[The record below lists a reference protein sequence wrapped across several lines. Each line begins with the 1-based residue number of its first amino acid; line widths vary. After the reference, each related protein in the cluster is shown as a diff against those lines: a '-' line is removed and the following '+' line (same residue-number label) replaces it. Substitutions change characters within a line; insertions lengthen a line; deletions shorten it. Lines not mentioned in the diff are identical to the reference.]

1 MGQTILDVR
10 ALLREDSVHNSVYTD
25 PVIFQLEMERL
36 FARSWIL
43 AGHHSQ
49 IPEPGDFFTARIGAV
64 PAIIVRDETSAIRA
78 FHNRCTHRGTQLCAG
93 EKGHASIF
101 SCSYHGWTFALS
113 GKLLAVPLPEEY
125 SDGSPPADRNL
136 EPIPLETYRGF
147 IFAKLAGGGPSLFEF
162 LGRARDSIDNFV
174 DRAPA
179 DDLTVVPVFVRHR
192 YRGNWKLS
200 FENLND
206 TVHAGVAHAASAK
219 AARKIAS
226 ATPSP
231 ENYLQLTMMIS
242 NGKPLTYFQGLE
254 MMVDEAG
261 HSFAGGHISA
271 PLESE
276 VPDEYRKALAESRG
290 DAQAREIL
298 AVDRH
303 LTLLYPS
310 STWQTRYQ
318 TVRMI
323 RPLAPN
329 LTEVIGITFRLAGA
343 PPSTLTPA
351 LEYCGAAT
359 SPLSPII
366 SDDLEIYETIQRASE
381 GSPSWLS
388 LGRGFDGARRDGVNR
403 YAATN
408 EIYIRN
414 QYRRWAQALTET

>member
-1 MGQTILDVR
+1 
-10 ALLREDSVHNSVYTD
+10 
-25 PVIFQLEMERL
+25 
-36 FARSWIL
+36 
-43 AGHHSQ
+43 
-49 IPEPGDFFTARIGAV
+49 
-64 PAIIVRDETSAIRA
+64 
-78 FHNRCTHRGTQLCAG
+78 
-93 EKGHASIF
+93 
-101 SCSYHGWTFALS
+101 
-113 GKLLAVPLPEEY
+113 
-125 SDGSPPADRNL
+125 
-136 EPIPLETYRGF
+136 
-147 IFAKLAGGGPSLFEF
+147 
-162 LGRARDSIDNFV
+162 
-174 DRAPA
+174 
-179 DDLTVVPVFVRHR
+179 
-192 YRGNWKLS
+192 
-200 FENLND
+200 
-206 TVHAGVAHAASAK
+206 
-219 AARKIAS
+219 
-226 ATPSP
+226 
-231 ENYLQLTMMIS
+231 
-242 NGKPLTYFQGLE
+242 
-254 MMVDEAG
+254 
-261 HSFAGGHISA
+261 
-271 PLESE
+271 